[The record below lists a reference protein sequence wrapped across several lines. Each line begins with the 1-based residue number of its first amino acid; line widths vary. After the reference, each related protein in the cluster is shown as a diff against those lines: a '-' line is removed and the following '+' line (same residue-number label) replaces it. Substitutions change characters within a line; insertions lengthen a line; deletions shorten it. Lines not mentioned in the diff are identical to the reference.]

1 MKKLAM
7 VFAAMLIL
15 VGCGGGGE
23 ETTAAAGGEAAGETT
38 AAAQAGGSSSD
49 AYVFQSGDVTIAM
62 NAEAAAIVEALGE
75 YDDYFE
81 SESCAFDGLDK
92 EYTYGSFILR
102 TYPLEDVDYVSSVEI
117 RDDLVSTPEGISI
130 GSSAE
135 DVVEAYGEPAE
146 EGTYSYTKGDCTLL
160 FLVTDG
166 AVSSIQYTAITE

>member
-1 MKKLAM
+1 MKKLA
-7 VFAAMLIL
+7 VLFAAMLIL
-15 VGCGGGGE
+15 VGCGGGGGE
-23 ETTAAAGGEAAGETT
+23 SSAASGSGDTTAAAGG
-38 AAAQAGGSSSD
+38 SSD

-62 NAEAAAIVEALGE
+62 NAKAAPIVEALGE

-92 EYTYGSFILR
+92 QYTYGSFILK

-117 RDDLVSTPEGISI
+117 RDDLASTPEGVSI
-130 GSSAE
+130 GSPAE

-160 FLVTDG
+160 FLVQDG
-166 AVSSIQYTAITE
+166 AVTSIQYTAITE

>member
-7 VFAAMLIL
+7 LLAAMLVL

-23 ETTAAAGGEAAGETT
+23 DTTAAAGAGGGETAAETAGEAAG
-38 AAAQAGGSSSD
+38 SD

-62 NAEAAAIVEALGE
+62 NAEAAPIVEALGE

-92 EYTYGSFILR
+92 QYTYGSFILK

-130 GSSAE
+130 GSTAE
-135 DVVEAYGEPAE
+135 DVVAAYGEPAE

-160 FLVTDG
+160 LLVQDG
-166 AVSSIQYTAITE
+166 AVTSIQYTAITE